1 MDKAI
6 EEGMENLNERL
17 KKANQFPHGPF
28 HHDLLEI
35 EHLDYCVKMA
45 EIQVQQAQLHLQS
58 ARHELSEFPA
68 RTPEHRWRALPTLG
82 GVKFTNW
89 DDLDAFSSLMSD
101 HPFLNEF
108 AAFCAEVQIVEKPR
122 RVPSSAPCQRAT
134 HWLAGP
140 LVQRGDHGNENWMVD
155 WLAFPHLSSY
165 ATCYTY
171 LEKGQWVVSTTDQH
185 RLGMPSN
192 WNVRH
197 R

>member
-1 MDKAI
+1 MVKAI

-58 ARHELSEFPA
+58 ARQELSEFPA

-122 RVPSSAPCQRAT
+122 RVPSSAPSQRAT

-140 LVQRGDHGNENWMVD
+140 LVQKAEHTRWFVD
-155 WLAFPHLSSY
+155 WMSLPGWSSY
-165 ATCYTY
+165 ANCS
-171 LEKGQWVVSTTDQH
+171 LLQRKGEWMVSTTAQH
-185 RLGMPSN
+185 RLSLPSH
-192 WNVRH
+192 WNVR
-197 R
+197 RF